1 MSLRLDLSQTSEVVG
16 TAYGQLMLST
26 IIMAKHNQILLSFF
40 CQACELLSA
49 LYGET
54 AYEAADAYYYYG
66 KALLE
71 MARAEAGVFG
81 NALDGGKLEPYLFL
95 CVLILLC

>member
-1 MSLRLDLSQTSEVVG
+1 MST
-16 TAYGQLMLST
+16 T
-26 IIMAKHNQILLSFF
+26 IPAKHKYLNSLFL
-40 CQACELLSA
+40 CKACELLSA

-81 NALDGGKLEPYLFL
+81 NALDGGKLKHFLFL
-95 CVLILLC
+95 FLWVLIGIDLIKNF

>member
-1 MSLRLDLSQTSEVVG
+1 MCLSLP
-16 TAYGQLMLST
+16 
-26 IIMAKHNQILLSFF
+26 K
-40 CQACELLSA
+40 ACELLSA

-54 AYEAADAYYYYG
+54 TYECADAHYHYG

-81 NALDGGKLEPYLFL
+81 NALDGGKLIKICNVLNAIFYHFLITCHYLR
-95 CVLILLC
+95 VIENGK

>member
-1 MSLRLDLSQTSEVVG
+1 MCLSLP
-16 TAYGQLMLST
+16 
-26 IIMAKHNQILLSFF
+26 K
-40 CQACELLSA
+40 ACELLSA

-54 AYEAADAYYYYG
+54 TYECADAHYHYG

-81 NALDGGKLEPYLFL
+81 NALDGGKLSKFVTCLMQYFT
-95 CVLILLC
+95 IF